1 MVGQTVSVLR
11 IDKEFRALIPPP
23 TAEERHQLE
32 ENIKADGC
40 RDPLVAWNG
49 VLIDGHN
56 RYEICEAN
64 GIEFAVVE
72 REFPDREAVKV
83 WIIRNQ
89 CGRRNLSD
97 SQRAMLAAQ
106 LATLGKGRPT
116 RNAENSVFT
125 QPTAAALFGVSTDLV
140 GFAGKVQSQGIEEL
154 KDKVHSGEIS
164 VSTAAEIASLP
175 ADEQTEVLATGG
187 NPIAK
192 AKAIKKKRAQ
202 KRQADRSSQKA
213 AAVKKNH
220 PLEGKRYRL
229 VVGDLADA
237 SKGIDAESVDA
248 IITDPPYPEEFL
260 PVYEKLCRV
269 AERVLRPG
277 GHLLVMVGQ
286 SHLPKLLSLMAASS
300 LTYQWMLGYFTP
312 GQSTQVFGRR
322 VKSNWKPVLWFTKG
336 KNQWEHVEDTFRSDM
351 NDKRFH
357 DWGQSVGGMAQ
368 IIERFT
374 VKQSTILDPFV
385 GGGTTATSGDWWFER
400 FAATKY
406 ASAGGVITS
415 SGMRGTRRIRAS
427 GLRGTR
433 NP

>member
-1 MVGQTVSVLR
+1 
-11 IDKEFRALIPPP
+11 
-23 TAEERHQLE
+23 
-32 ENIKADGC
+32 
-40 RDPLVAWNG
+40 
-49 VLIDGHN
+49 
-56 RYEICEAN
+56 
-64 GIEFAVVE
+64 
-72 REFPDREAVKV
+72 
-83 WIIRNQ
+83 
-89 CGRRNLSD
+89 
-97 SQRAMLAAQ
+97 
-106 LATLGKGRPT
+106 
-116 RNAENSVFT
+116 
-125 QPTAAALFGVSTDLV
+125 
-140 GFAGKVQSQGIEEL
+140 VQSQGIEEL

-385 GGGTTATSGDWWFER
+385 GGGTTGV
-400 FAATKY
+400 AA
-406 ASAGGVITS
+406 I
-415 SGMRGTRRIRAS
+415 AS
-427 GLRGTR
+427 GRLFIGIDSDAACVQQSADRLTQV
-433 NP
+433 P